1 MKKTFATMLLLSLM
15 TYSATAL
22 AFVVRCYNE
31 DSKTY
36 DAVFVCKGNI
46 SVPVEISQG
55 TTSLSTQ
62 NSGPCELRLGGS
74 SVTLNEGDNVAV
86 KNGAVSKR

>member
-1 MKKTFATMLLLSLM
+1 MKKTFVTTLLLSVML
-15 TYSATAL
+15 YSATAL

-36 DAVFVCKGNI
+36 QATFVCKGNI
-46 SVPVEISQG
+46 TVPVEISQG

-74 SVTLNEGDNVAV
+74 SVVLNEGDNVAV
-86 KNGAVSKR
+86 KDGAVQKR